1 MMSEEKI
8 ELLYQQVGKTTSDL
22 LNCNYEPLA
31 VAGVMLAQAMS
42 IYKTL
47 LSDKDYN
54 QMIEFIT
61 ENKDRVKTFEVPRI
75 Q

>member
-1 MMSEEKI
+1 
-8 ELLYQQVGKTTSDL
+8 
-22 LNCNYEPLA
+22 
-31 VAGVMLAQAMS
+31 MLAQAMS

-47 LSDKDYN
+47 LSDEDYN